1 MFEPL
6 SGFSRRSTPFL
17 PDDDGCVA
25 VVCSWCEEGASTS
38 FVRISCGDHHTA
50 AVTRDGQVILAGD
63 NDFGEL
69 GKVSLL
75 PSTHLYL
82 LSMFLSHRFVFPLL
96 QTCAFFSCLL
106 VSLMSVSPPRLLSV
120 CIRGSFLHKWRCGAY
135 KRLQGNYVKGHVPAP
150 VQALSPRDWRVEC
163 LAHST
168 FVWLPLVD

>member
-1 MFEPL
+1 MTSFVSRRIRSSYVEPL
-6 SGFSRRSTPFL
+6 SGLSRRSTPFL

-75 PSTHLYL
+75 PSNP
-82 LSMFLSHRFVFPLL
+82 PLL
-96 QTCAFFSCLL
+96 VIYVSVSSLRLSSSPNLCFFFPVYLSRSCLSRRLDYSPCAFVVFFSTSGGVVLT
-106 VSLMSVSPPRLLSV
+106 SV
-120 CIRGSFLHKWRCGAY
+120 CRGIMSRATCQRQFR
-135 KRLQGNYVKGHVPAP
+135 
-150 VQALSPRDWRVEC
+150 
-163 LAHST
+163 
-168 FVWLPLVD
+168 PLLRETGG